1 MKRKKGII
9 LGITLMMFLVIAIL
23 GTSIMA
29 IVMSKARQT
38 NDLEKRTQAYFFA
51 RSGVEIAIQYL
62 IDKTSEND
70 SQNKIW
76 ILHGNLPAPGGNS
89 DFSISEKTREGEW
102 YSNVRNALEEFRNNE
117 GKGEE
122 VVTAVW
128 QEVEKLNIL
137 SIGTASDVTRVVS
150 YMGRYTIP
158 DTVFPFALYTTG
170 TIDVGGASTII
181 GKIGTTDINNVSDKI
196 PKENVIV
203 VEEGMNYE
211 YPEFKESP
219 FDETSPVTINPA
231 VISSDGYYKGITGS
245 ITIATD
251 PDSVSAMKVG
261 IDNLSNVSSIVI
273 DGPGKV
279 ELYVDDL
286 LNPEGSIN
294 WTENN
299 LGDPGKLSIYYH
311 HKITNDKEGIVVDL
325 STFQMSGTLFI
336 KLSDSREGKNLKE
349 PEITFGNSAD
359 SSFLLNGLMVVE
371 GAYDITANGGQHG
384 DNEATLIYA
393 PDSDVELVGNP
404 EFYGGLVAKTFDSG
418 GNTLL
423 SRIID
428 SAENPIGIIIDKMS
442 SELWGE

>member
-9 LGITLMMFLVIAIL
+9 LGVTLMMFLTIAVL
-23 GTSIMA
+23 GTTIMA

-62 IDKTSEND
+62 IDKPSEND

-102 YSNVRNALEEFRNNE
+102 YSNVRNALEEFRNDE
-117 GKGEE
+117 GNGEE

-128 QEVEKLNIL
+128 QEAEKLNIL
-137 SIGTASDVTRVVS
+137 SLGTASDVTRVVS

-158 DTVFPFALYTTG
+158 ETVFPFALYATG
-170 TIDVGGASTII
+170 SITAKGASTII
-181 GKIGTTDINNVSDKI
+181 GKIGTPDINNVSGIDD
-196 PKENVIV
+196 ENIIV

-245 ITIATD
+245 ITIKTDPTD
-251 PDSVSAMKVG
+251 PDSMRVG

-273 DGPGKV
+273 EGTGKV

-286 LNPEGSIN
+286 LSPKGVIN
-294 WTENN
+294 WD
-299 LGDPGKLSIYYH
+299 GDPGKLSIYYH
-311 HKITNDKEGIVVDL
+311 HTVTKENEKDVGTIDL
-325 STFQMSGTLFI
+325 SAFKMSGTLFI
-336 KLSDSREGKNLKE
+336 YGEHDLDLKKT
-349 PEITFGNSAD
+349 PVITFGTSND
-359 SSFLLNGLMVVE
+359 SGFKLNGLMVVE
-371 GAYDITANGGQHG
+371 GTYTIEANGGLHG
-384 DNEATLIYA
+384 DNVATLIYA
-393 PDSDVELVGNP
+393 PDSDVTLVGNP
-404 EFYGGLVAKTFDSG
+404 QFYGGIVAKTFYSG
-418 GNTLL
+418 GKTLL
-423 SRIID
+423 SRIIE

>member
-9 LGITLMMFLVIAIL
+9 LGVTLMMFLTIAVL
-23 GTSIMA
+23 GTTIMA

-62 IDKTSEND
+62 IDKPSEND

-102 YSNVRNALEEFRNNE
+102 YSNVRNALEEFRNDE
-117 GKGEE
+117 GKGKE

-137 SIGTASDVTRVVS
+137 SLGTASDVTRVVS

-158 DTVFPFALYTTG
+158 ETVFPFALYATGSIDLGNNTTVYGNIGISDLG
-170 TIDVGGASTII
+170 TIKTGKATIDGIVTRANISYDYPGFNEIPFSGAA
-181 GKIGTTDINNVSDKI
+181 
-196 PKENVIV
+196 
-203 VEEGMNYE
+203 
-211 YPEFKESP
+211 
-219 FDETSPVTINPA
+219 PVTINSS

-245 ITIATD
+245 ITIKTDPTD
-251 PDSVSAMKVG
+251 PDSIMRVRV
-261 IDNLSNVSSIVI
+261 DNLSTVSSIVI
-273 DGPGKV
+273 EGTGKV

-286 LNPEGSIN
+286 LSPKGIIN
-294 WTENN
+294 WG
-299 LGDPGKLSIYYH
+299 GDPGKLSIYYH
-311 HKITNDKEGIVVDL
+311 HTVTTKIDL

-336 KLSDSREGKNLKE
+336 KSNQDPVSPDSR
-349 PEITFGNSAD
+349 EITFGTSD
-359 SSFLLNGLMVVE
+359 KSSFKLNGLMVVD
-371 GAYDITANGGQHG
+371 GVYKIYARGGDHG
-384 DNEATLIYA
+384 NNVATIIYA
-393 PDSDVELVGNP
+393 PDSTVDFGGNA
-404 EFYGGLVAKTFDSG
+404 EFYGGFVVKSFESKGTAV
-418 GNTLL
+418 L
-423 SRIID
+423 SRRIE
-428 SAENPIGIIIDKMS
+428 SAENPIGIIIDTMS

>member
-29 IVMSKARQT
+29 IVMGKARQA

-62 IDKTSEND
+62 IDKPSEND

-76 ILHGNLPAPGGNS
+76 ILHGNLPAPGANS
-89 DFSISEKTREGEW
+89 NFSISEKTREGEW

-122 VVTAVW
+122 VVTAMW

-137 SIGTASDVTRVVS
+137 SLGTASDVTRVVS

-158 DTVFPFALYTTG
+158 DTVFPFALYATG
-170 TIDVGGASTII
+170 DINVKGSSEII
-181 GKIGTTDINNVSDKI
+181 GKIGTTDIDNVSGI
-196 PKENVIV
+196 AEENIVV
-203 VEEGMNYE
+203 VEEGINYE
-211 YPEFKESP
+211 YPEFKKCTFSSP
-219 FDETSPVTINPA
+219 NATNATEIKG
-231 VISSDGYYKGITGS
+231 DGYYIYDKFIESIKITTELDKVMTVR
-245 ITIATD
+245 INTL
-251 PDSVSAMKVG
+251 VSDKK
-261 IDNLSNVSSIVI
+261 NPFNIVI

-279 ELYVDDL
+279 ELYIDNL
-286 LNPEGSIN
+286 SSPNGSIN
-294 WTENN
+294 WGNTE
-299 LGDPGKLSIYYH
+299 GDPGKLSIYYRH
-311 HKITNDKEGIVVDL
+311 TVTKENEKAVGTIDL
-325 STFQMSGTLFI
+325 SAFKMSGTLFI
-336 KLSDSREGKNLKE
+336 YGEHDLDLKNT
-349 PEITFGNSAD
+349 PEITFGTSD
-359 SSFLLNGLMVVE
+359 KSGFKLNGLMIVE
-371 GAYDITANGGQHG
+371 GAYDITANGGLHG
-384 DNEATLIYA
+384 DNVATLIYA
-393 PDSDVELVGNP
+393 RDSDVVLVGNP
-404 EFYGGLVAKTFDSG
+404 KFYGGIVAKTFDSG

-428 SAENPIGIIIDKMS
+428 SAENPIDIIIDKMS

>member
-1 MKRKKGII
+1 
-9 LGITLMMFLVIAIL
+9 MMFLTIAVL
-23 GTSIMA
+23 GTTIMA

-62 IDKTSEND
+62 IDKPSEND

-102 YSNVRNALEEFRNNE
+102 YSNVRNALEEFRNDE
-117 GKGEE
+117 GKGKE

-137 SIGTASDVTRVVS
+137 SLGTASDVTRVVS

-158 DTVFPFALYTTG
+158 ETVFPFALYATG
-170 TIDVGGASTII
+170 SITAKGASTII
-181 GKIGTTDINNVSDKI
+181 GKIGTPDINNVSGIDD
-196 PKENVIV
+196 ENIIV

-245 ITIATD
+245 ITIKTDPTD
-251 PDSVSAMKVG
+251 PDSIMRVRV
-261 IDNLSNVSSIVI
+261 DNLSNVSNIVI
-273 DGPGKV
+273 EGAGKV

-286 LNPEGSIN
+286 LSPKGIIN
-294 WTENN
+294 WD
-299 LGDPGKLSIYYH
+299 GDPGKLSIYYLH
-311 HKITNDKEGIVVDL
+311 TVTTQITL
-325 STFQMSGTLFI
+325 SNFQMSGTLFI
-336 KLSDSREGKNLKE
+336 KSNQNPVSPDSRV
-349 PEITFGNSAD
+349 ITFGTSDNSA
-359 SSFLLNGLMVVE
+359 FKLNGLMVVD
-371 GAYDITANGGQHG
+371 GVYTIYARGGDHG
-384 DNEATLIYA
+384 NNVATIVYA
-393 PDSDVELVGNP
+393 PDSNVDFGGNAT
-404 EFYGGLVAKTFDSG
+404 FYGGFVVKSLQTNGTPV
-418 GNTLL
+418 L
-423 SRIID
+423 SRRID

>member
-9 LGITLMMFLVIAIL
+9 LGVTLMMFLTIAVL
-23 GTSIMA
+23 GTTIMA

-62 IDKTSEND
+62 IDKPSEND

-102 YSNVRNALEEFRNNE
+102 YSNVRNALEEFRNDE
-117 GKGEE
+117 GNGEE

-128 QEVEKLNIL
+128 QEAEKLNIL
-137 SIGTASDVTRVVS
+137 SLGTASDVTRVVS

-158 DTVFPFALYTTG
+158 ETVFPFALYATG
-170 TIDVGGASTII
+170 SITAKGASTII
-181 GKIGTTDINNVSDKI
+181 GKIGTPDINNVSGIDD
-196 PKENVIV
+196 ENIIV

-245 ITIATD
+245 ITIKTDPTD
-251 PDSVSAMKVG
+251 PDSMRVG

-273 DGPGKV
+273 EGTAKV

-286 LNPEGSIN
+286 LSPKGVIN
-294 WTENN
+294 WD
-299 LGDPGKLSIYYH
+299 GDPGKLSIYYH
-311 HKITNDKEGIVVDL
+311 HTV
-325 STFQMSGTLFI
+325 T
-336 KLSDSREGKNLKE
+336 
-349 PEITFGNSAD
+349 
-359 SSFLLNGLMVVE
+359 
-371 GAYDITANGGQHG
+371 
-384 DNEATLIYA
+384 
-393 PDSDVELVGNP
+393 
-404 EFYGGLVAKTFDSG
+404 
-418 GNTLL
+418 
-423 SRIID
+423 
-428 SAENPIGIIIDKMS
+428 
-442 SELWGE
+442 

>member
-9 LGITLMMFLVIAIL
+9 LGVTLMMFLTIAVL
-23 GTSIMA
+23 GTTIMA

-62 IDKTSEND
+62 IDKPSEND

-102 YSNVRNALEEFRNNE
+102 YSNVRNALEEFRNDE
-117 GKGEE
+117 GNGEE

-128 QEVEKLNIL
+128 QEAEKLNIL
-137 SIGTASDVTRVVS
+137 SLGTASDVTRVVS

-158 DTVFPFALYTTG
+158 ETVFPFALYATG
-170 TIDVGGASTII
+170 SITAKGASTII
-181 GKIGTTDINNVSDKI
+181 GKIGTPDINNVSGIDD
-196 PKENVIV
+196 ENIIV

-245 ITIATD
+245 ITIKTDPTD
-251 PDSVSAMKVG
+251 PDSMRVG

-273 DGPGKV
+273 EGTGKV

-286 LNPEGSIN
+286 LSPKGVIN
-294 WTENN
+294 WD
-299 LGDPGKLSIYYH
+299 GDPGKLSIYYH
-311 HKITNDKEGIVVDL
+311 HTVTKENEKDVGAIDL
-325 STFQMSGTLFI
+325 SAFKMSGTLFI
-336 KLSDSREGKNLKE
+336 YGEHDLDLKKT
-349 PEITFGNSAD
+349 PVITFGTSND
-359 SSFLLNGLMVVE
+359 SGFKLNGLMVVD
-371 GAYDITANGGQHG
+371 GVYKIYARGGDHG
-384 DNEATLIYA
+384 NNVATIIYA
-393 PDSDVELVGNP
+393 PDSTVDFGGNA
-404 EFYGGLVAKTFDSG
+404 EFYGGFVVKSFESKGTAV
-418 GNTLL
+418 L
-423 SRIID
+423 SRRIE
-428 SAENPIGIIIDKMS
+428 SAENPIGIIIDTMS